1 MRARVRRVVVVVGGG
16 RIGYLTVCPVLS
28 GVRVRVR
35 VLSAVRVLA
44 RVRARRLTLRHV
56 LRGVC
61 MMRRLLA

>member
-1 MRARVRRVVVVVGGG
+1 MVVVVGGG

-28 GVRVRVR
+28 GVRVRVRVR